1 MAAAIPIL
9 WWNNTVIAGTGPDPV
24 RTLLSS
30 DGDSVL
36 GFCAFVEALNPV
48 PKAIRM
54 FYHSPNLEH
63 LPTTCPK
70 GTRQTIQKALSPRFS
85 ALADPTAA
93 WAAHRIRTNSAGT
106 TTLLYIEEEPR
117 LARVRAALDD
127 RGILLEAVF
136 PLLVLLE
143 ATPPGNRLDKPVIA
157 LLHTDEAA
165 AVYWRTAEG
174 DRHAAF
180 FDGPTTRERAG
191 REMVTGFSVF
201 KMPPAFVLVNAGTA
215 PMDLTSTPAKPG
227 KTYTAAEFLSH
238 ARQLGPRE
246 VCNFLPPHSLFT
258 SDHLCY
264 AVALILFFAAATAA
278 GTYLAAVR
286 AAQANLALQR
296 AEEKQLAEENGRLR
310 ENKTHIEAVNAVI
323 NEVVI
328 ARPVKRT
335 FLEALNRARP
345 MQISIRAVTLNE
357 STWSVTG
364 FAHEGL
370 GAEKGPYQ
378 AFLSNFSKS
387 DAWSIG
393 PDSKAALLKQPDFTL
408 NGTIP

>member
-1 MAAAIPIL
+1 MTPPLPIL
-9 WWNNTVIAGTGPDPV
+9 WWNNTVVAGTAPDPA
-24 RTLLSS
+24 RTLLPP

-36 GFCAFVEALNPV
+36 AFCAFIEALKPT
-48 PKAIRM
+48 PKVIRI
-54 FYHSPNLEH
+54 FYHAANLEY

-85 ALADPTAA
+85 ALADPTTA

-127 RGILLEAVF
+127 RGIVLEGAF

-143 ATPPGNRLDKPVIA
+143 ATAPAGRLDKPILA

-180 FDGPTTRERAG
+180 FDGPTTRERAI

-201 KMPPAFVLVNAGTA
+201 KTPPAFLVVNAGSA
-215 PMDLTSTPAKPG
+215 PIDLAAIPHKPT
-227 KTYTAAEFLSH
+227 KTYSAVEFLAH
-238 ARQLGPRE
+238 ARELGVRE

-258 SDHLCY
+258 TDHLCY
-264 AVALILFFAAATAA
+264 AVALVLFFIAATAA
-278 GTYLAAVR
+278 GTYVAAVR
-286 AAQANLALQR
+286 AAQANLALQH
-296 AEEKQLAEENGRLR
+296 AEERQLGEENRQLR
-310 ENKTHIEAVNAVI
+310 DNKAHIEAVSAVLG
-323 NEVVI
+323 EVVI
-328 ARPVKRT
+328 AHPVKRR

-345 MQISIRAVTLNE
+345 TQISIRAVSLNE
-357 STWSVTG
+357 STWTVTG

-370 GAEKGPYQ
+370 GVEKGPYQ
-378 AFLSNFSKS
+378 AFLANFEKN
-387 DAWSIG
+387 DGWSVG
-393 PDSKAALLKQPDFTL
+393 PDSRGTVVKEPEFTL